1 MRSHISRAGLAFATA
16 CLAGVVFVGATAFVA
31 DAQDDTAKAK
41 PAEKKKAAKTVDVHC
56 KVSTEKG
63 EPLPPGDVVISLE
76 EACWPL
82 TSPDPRQTIG
92 DDGEVSFNKL
102 PACFGTFIMKV
113 EGYTFLEMEVNG
125 KKQATR
131 TVDLK
136 QYKTPILITMK
147 KL

>member
-1 MRSHISRAGLAFATA
+1 MRRNISRAGIAFAA
-16 CLAGVVFVGATAFVA
+16 VCLAGVAFVVALASGA
-31 DAQDDTAKAK
+31 DFQDNAPKSK
-41 PAEKKKAAKTVDVHC
+41 PAEAKKAAKTVDVHC

-76 EACWPL
+76 EACWPQ
-82 TSPDPRQTIG
+82 TAPDPRQTIG
-92 DDGEVSFNKL
+92 DGGEVSFSKL
-102 PACFGTFIMKV
+102 PACIGTFIMKV
-113 EGYTFLEMEVNG
+113 EGYTLLEMEVNG
-125 KKQATR
+125 KKQSTR

>member
-1 MRSHISRAGLAFATA
+1 MRSSIRRAGVAFATA
-16 CLAGVVFVGATAFVA
+16 WLAGVAFVGAAALAA
-31 DAQDDTAKAK
+31 DFQDNAPKTT
-41 PAEKKKAAKTVDVHC
+41 PAEEKKAAGTVDVHC

-76 EACWPL
+76 EACWPE
-82 TSPDPRQTIG
+82 TTPDPRQAIG
-92 DDGEVSFNKL
+92 KNGEVSFSKL
-102 PACFGTFIMKV
+102 PACFATFIMKV
-113 EGYTFLEMEVNG
+113 EGYRLLEMEVNG